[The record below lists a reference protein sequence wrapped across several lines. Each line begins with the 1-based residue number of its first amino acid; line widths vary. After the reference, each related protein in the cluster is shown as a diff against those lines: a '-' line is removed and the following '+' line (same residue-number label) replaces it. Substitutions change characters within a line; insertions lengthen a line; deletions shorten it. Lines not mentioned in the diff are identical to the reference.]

1 MHPDY
6 SYILTTAGWGLPMAT
21 GTNPNRVQKGNRGT
35 KQNPLSSSSDFVLCE
50 LNTFEEPLS
59 KEWMGTTA
67 MMTFTLR
74 LSTNPMKKTRAPS
87 SAPGLLVRTRVYI
100 YLSVCAPSRAIPRE
114 QPQQRR
120 RPSVV
125 VVQDFY
131 YNATPKAPPKREY
144 GEAIRPGKLPAVAT
158 AKLFWVGRV
167 DRLGR
172 NLIRDTNYFTLY
184 LRKFCLIIKPGAS
197 SAGSL

>member
-1 MHPDY
+1 MQADY
-6 SYILTTAGWGLPMAT
+6 SYILTTAGWGL

-74 LSTNPMKKTRAPS
+74 LSTNPMKK
-87 SAPGLLVRTRVYI
+87 
-100 YLSVCAPSRAIPRE
+100 
-114 QPQQRR
+114 
-120 RPSVV
+120 
-125 VVQDFY
+125 QDFY

-167 DRLGR
+167 WVG
-172 NLIRDTNYFTLY
+172 I
-184 LRKFCLIIKPGAS
+184 
-197 SAGSL
+197 